1 MSDVDYLYETDETG
15 GLRIGPD
22 GKSYREQVIAAPQ
35 RQFTA
40 SLSGP
45 DMFGHSGTKSAPMV
59 HPRSG
64 MMGSVPPPLHQR
76 SLTPEELMAW
86 ANREEQAY
94 LDATSQIAPHS
105 SSVEPALVRS
115 QGGVPSW
122 LEQYMSNQED
132 PIDSL
137 GHRQH
142 AIERE
147 ALLQNKR

>member
-1 MSDVDYLYETDETG
+1 MPSPSI
-15 GLRIGPD
+15 GLSPEFLQ
-22 GKSYREQVIAAPQ
+22 YANPPPPQ
-35 RQFTA
+35 EAFRP
-40 SLSGP
+40 SLAGP
-45 DMFGHSGTKSAPMV
+45 DMFGNSGSGPV
-59 HPRSG
+59 HPQSG
-64 MMGSVPPPLHQR
+64 MKGSVPPALHQR

-94 LDATSQIAPHS
+94 LDATAQIAPHS

-132 PIDSL
+132 PLDSL
-137 GHRQH
+137 GHKQH
-142 AIERE
+142 ALERE